1 MFFNFGT
8 KRQKI
13 RLNEN
18 KNLFFFEQDS
28 CYFVILFF
36 SLLLDQNNSIGYT
49 IIDQICVWME
59 RAAQQVRIWLRN
71 MVIFFSFLQG
81 IKRLRKSCFSSHY
94 LFISWGNQERLH
106 FVWQGNV
113 NLAPGGM
120 RRCGSPAAA
129 EPQPQFTMGTKICE
143 NWKDLTR

>member
-1 MFFNFGT
+1 MH
-8 KRQKI
+8 
-13 RLNEN
+13 EN
-18 KNLFFFEQDS
+18 KNLFFFRTRPVLS
-28 CYFVILFF
+28 YFLFL
-36 SLLLDQNNSIGYT
+36 LLLDQNNSIGYT

-59 RAAQQVRIWLRN
+59 RAAQQVHIWLRN

-113 NLAPGGM
+113 KLAPGGM